1 MDRTTEE
8 SGRAFAH
15 EQSVGSPDA
24 RPFDLR
30 RLVGAWRRQPD
41 YLVAAQYGTTTGAPA
56 IFPRWSFRELGELR
70 GDRGSGALLQ
80 RHADRV
86 VRVPIAAAA
95 LDVDTPEDLL
105 LLERQA
111 EGAGRT

>member
-1 MDRTTEE
+1 MPSRMFVCV
-8 SGRAFAH
+8 FA
-15 EQSVGSPDA
+15 PK
-24 RPFDLR
+24 PFS
-30 RLVGAWRRQPD
+30 
-41 YLVAAQYGTTTGAPA
+41 PA

-70 GDRGSGALLQ
+70 GDRGAGALLQ